1 MNRRFTIIVLAFIA
15 SHALAQT
22 NVSKTTNRLEAV
34 TMLDYRDGVEY
45 IKEMTE
51 TFRYE
56 GFLEGKRWYTE
67 YYEPQL
73 PSFSKN
79 EKAQKIYH
87 KVKEE
92 YYEKRSEML
101 DLYPEHDHL
110 IMIS

>member
-56 GFLEGKRWYTE
+56 GFLEGKRWYT
-67 YYEPQL
+67 
-73 PSFSKN
+73 
-79 EKAQKIYH
+79 
-87 KVKEE
+87 
-92 YYEKRSEML
+92 
-101 DLYPEHDHL
+101 
-110 IMIS
+110 